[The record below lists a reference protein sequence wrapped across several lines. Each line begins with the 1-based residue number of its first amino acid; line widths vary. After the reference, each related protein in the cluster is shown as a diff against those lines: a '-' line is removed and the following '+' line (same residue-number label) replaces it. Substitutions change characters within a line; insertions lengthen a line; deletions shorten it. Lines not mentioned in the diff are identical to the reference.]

1 MILNHIKVGCAVA
14 FMKYLAGVVSLII
27 LRKVFI
33 WNNFNLKLAELV
45 VNELQK
51 VITGNIYK
59 NSF

>member
-1 MILNHIKVGCAVA
+1 MILNHIKLGCAVA
-14 FMKYLAGVVSLII
+14 FMKYLADVVSLII